1 MPKSD
6 RRKKLV
12 EELIR
17 EVDACT
23 KCRLYKYA
31 KHAVPGEG
39 KLQAA
44 LMLVGEA
51 PGRNEDLQGKPFV
64 GAAGHFLDEVLTSVD
79 FTRGDV
85 YITNIVKHRP
95 PHNRLPRRDEVKA
108 CTPYLERQIRIV
120 KPKVI
125 VTLGNCSTSY
135 LLSQLGKEYER
146 LGEVRGKVFSG
157 ELFDINVEVV
167 PTFHPA
173 AVLYDRTKEETIKE
187 DFQLARDRLSAVSS
201 VT

>member
-1 MPKSD
+1 MSKID
-6 RRKKLV
+6 RRKELV
-12 EELIR
+12 EELIK
-17 EVDACT
+17 EVDVCT

-44 LMLVGEA
+44 IMLVGEA
-51 PGRNEDLQGKPFV
+51 PGSNEDLQGKPFV
-64 GAAGHFLDEVLTSVD
+64 GAAGQFLDEVVTSVD

-85 YITNIVKHRP
+85 YITNILKHRP

-120 KPKVI
+120 KPKLI
-125 VTLGNCSTSY
+125 VALGNCSTKY

-146 LGEVRGKVFSG
+146 VGEVRGKAFSG
-157 ELFDINVEVV
+157 KLFDTDVEVV

-173 AVLYDRTKEETIKE
+173 AVLYDRTKEETIRE
-187 DFQLARDRLSAVSS
+187 DFQLVRDRLNQRH
-201 VT
+201 